1 VYAVKVRVTDDPGF
15 ELKPGMPAD
24 VTLETATP

>member
-1 VYAVKVRVTDDPGF
+1 VYAVKVKVEGDPQM

-24 VTLETATP
+24 VELLGQ